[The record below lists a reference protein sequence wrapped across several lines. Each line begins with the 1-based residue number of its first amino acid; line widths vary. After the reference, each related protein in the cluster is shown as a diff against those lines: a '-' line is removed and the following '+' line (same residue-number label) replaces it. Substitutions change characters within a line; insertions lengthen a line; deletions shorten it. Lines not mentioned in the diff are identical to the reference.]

1 MLSKQQVRLAADVYG
16 GRLSEKALSSRHKVS
31 LRVLREW
38 LRMPEFQAELQRLCD
53 ESMQETRCTI
63 SRYGPVAALKL
74 AELLASGKE
83 DTVRRAAL
91 DLVDRCLKNSAEPV
105 GGEDEE
111 EQLMLSDDDAR
122 RMLFTLAE
130 GTKNAG

>member
-1 MLSKQQVRLAADVYG
+1 MLTKQQVRVAADVYG
-16 GRLSEKALSSRHKVS
+16 GRLSEKALVLRHKVS
-31 LRVLREW
+31 LKVLREW
-38 LRMPEFQAELQRLCD
+38 LRMPEFQDELQRLCV

-91 DLVDRCLKNSAEPV
+91 DLVDRCLKNSVEPV
-105 GGEDEE
+105 DGDDE
-111 EQLMLSDDDAR
+111 EQLILSDDDAR